1 MPVPPWPPGL
11 FPWGVPVEKGS
22 FSQQE
27 GVQTLDPTTPFLCT
41 CPGWGVKVWTGEPNL
56 PSVPFRSYFR
66 CLPSGGSQWLRIGPA
81 GSTGQFPQTT
91 KTMTSEELRNDI
103 MDVLATVSSPS
114 GGGSVVAKGQVQ
126 DLIVDED
133 GTARFTFLM
142 AKDDPGSLVKD
153 LRAKVEGVAGVTSAK
168 VSVHLPQ
175 SAPPPPP
182 GPGPDQGLKP
192 GSVPA
197 PTPKPG
203 LLPDVGRI
211 IAVSSGKGGVGK
223 SMVATNLATALAM
236 EGKRVGLLDADIY
249 GPNIPLMFGESS
261 PPGVTGEPGAE
272 RIAPVEAHGV
282 RLMSLGFM
290 LDKEQPA
297 IMRGPLI
304 SGILKQFLEQVAWGA
319 LDYMVVDMPPG
330 TGDAQI
336 SLVQTIDID
345 GAVMVTTPQ
354 NVSTGD
360 VRRGVRMF
368 EKVNTRVLGIVE
380 NMSGYECPH
389 CGEVVEIFGR
399 GGGEELAREL
409 DLPFL
414 GRVPLDAAV
423 REAGDAGVPT
433 VKQGPESPAGR
444 ALTDVARQVVRIL
457 DGES

>member
-1 MPVPPWPPGL
+1 
-11 FPWGVPVEKGS
+11 
-22 FSQQE
+22 
-27 GVQTLDPTTPFLCT
+27 
-41 CPGWGVKVWTGEPNL
+41 
-56 PSVPFRSYFR
+56 
-66 CLPSGGSQWLRIGPA
+66 
-81 GSTGQFPQTT
+81 
-91 KTMTSEELRNDI
+91 MTSEKLRNDI
-103 MDVLATVSSPS
+103 MEALAAVASPS
-114 GGGSVVAKGQVQ
+114 GGGSVVARGQIQNLV
-126 DLIVDED
+126 LDED

-142 AKDDPGSLVKD
+142 AQDDPGSLVKD
-153 LRAKVEGVAGVTSAK
+153 LRARVEGVPGVASAK
-168 VSVHLPQ
+168 VNVQLPQ
-175 SAPPPPP
+175 SAPPTAP
-182 GPGPDQGLKP
+182 GPGGEPGLQP

-236 EGKRVGLLDADIY
+236 DGKKVGLLDADIY
-249 GPNIPLMFGESS
+249 GPNIPIMFGESS

-304 SGILKQFLEQVAWGA
+304 SGILRQFLEQVAWGS

-414 GRVPLDAAV
+414 GRVPLDAKV

-433 VKQGPESPAGR
+433 VKQGPDSPAGR
-444 ALTDVARQVVRIL
+444 ALKEVAREVVKIL
-457 DGES
+457 DGAS